1 MMKINLHIDDIS
13 LPDNA
18 TYHDV
23 YRALSHAVVEHW
35 PSGFSDG
42 ATSIREHV
50 IAREQAIVR
59 TTESVMHQLQTRTQ
73 AGRGR

>member
-1 MMKINLHIDDIS
+1 MKINLHIDDIS

-18 TYHDV
+18 TYYDV

-35 PSGFSDG
+35 PSGISEG
-42 ATSIREHV
+42 SASMREQAF
-50 IAREQAIVR
+50 AREQAIVR
-59 TTESVMHQLQTRTQ
+59 TTETVMHQLQTRIQ

>member
-1 MMKINLHIDDIS
+1 MMKINLHIDDIL

-23 YRALSHAVVEHW
+23 YRALSHAVVAHW
-35 PSGFSDG
+35 PSGFSEG
-42 ATSIREHV
+42 SASLREQTF
-50 IAREQAIVR
+50 AREQAIVR
-59 TTESVMHQLQTRTQ
+59 TTETVMHQLQTRTQ